1 MFVIECTG
9 RKPKDAID
17 SGLMQLGKTLTEVEV
32 EILDPGGLFR
42 KAKVRITVPD
52 EENGTETKPSPA
64 SSAAPKQEREQK
76 QEPKKPPQKTE
87 RNTTQPPQHREQ
99 QPHREQPRKE
109 QPGKETTD
117 AERPNEEGR
126 EPRHFSPV
134 TEEVQKKAVNF
145 VTALVNK
152 MDVEAKISSEVEE
165 GELHIIL
172 DSEGSTLIGYHGE
185 VLDAIEYFVNFV
197 ANREPDKYY
206 HIFVDCNGY
215 RAKRKE
221 SLIALAH
228 KMAAK
233 CLKIRHKVVLEPMN
247 SNERK
252 IIHSALAGNDQ
263 IITKSEGQDPNRH
276 IVILCK
282 KR

>member
-52 EENGTETKPSPA
+52 EENGAETPPPA
-64 SSAAPKQEREQK
+64 AASPKQEREQK
-76 QEPKKPPQKTE
+76 QEPKKPQKTE
-87 RNTTQPPQHREQ
+87 RTATPPPQRRE
-99 QPHREQPRKE
+99 QPHREARKE
-109 QPGKETTD
+109 QPRKETTD
-117 AERPNEEGR
+117 AERHTEEGK
-126 EPRHFSPV
+126 EPRRFSPV
-134 TEEVQKKAVNF
+134 TEEVQKKAVDF
-145 VTALVNK
+145 VTTLLNK

-185 VLDAIEYFVNFV
+185 VLDAVEYFVNFV

-252 IIHSALAGNDQ
+252 IIHSALADNDQ